1 MKQLKNYNF
10 MKSIKLLSIVFVSLT
25 LFAFSTETIKS
36 INVEESIVKWTGYKV
51 TGQHEGTISLKS
63 GALIFEGNKL
73 TGGKFVMDM
82 TTINTTDIE
91 GDYKA
96 KLDGHLKSNDF
107 FGVKKHKQALLNFTS
122 IKQKEDKYI
131 IKGDLTI
138 KGITNEVTFV
148 MGLFKDY
155 AVAKLKIDRTKF
167 DVKYGSASFFDGLK
181 DRAIYDE
188 FDLDVKLKF

>member
-1 MKQLKNYNF
+1 
-10 MKSIKLLSIVFVSLT
+10 MKSIKLTALAFISLT
-25 LFAFSTETIKS
+25 LFAFSSETVKN
-36 INVEESIVKWTGYKV
+36 INVEKSVVKWTGYKV
-51 TGQHEGTISLKS
+51 TGQHEGTISLQS

-107 FGVKKHKQALLNFTS
+107 FGVEKHKLALLNFTS
-122 IKQKEDKYI
+122 VKQNGNKYF

-138 KGITNEVTFV
+138 KGITNEITFEL
-148 MGLFKDY
+148 GLFKDY
-155 AVAKLKIDRTKF
+155 AVTELKIDRTKF

-188 FDLDVKLKF
+188 FDLNVKLKF

>member
-1 MKQLKNYNF
+1 
-10 MKSIKLLSIVFVSLT
+10 MKSIKLLVIAFVALT
-25 LFAFSTETIKS
+25 LFAFNAETIKP

-51 TGQHEGTISLKS
+51 TGQHEGTISLES
-63 GALIFEGNKL
+63 GVLIFDGDKL

-96 KLDGHLKSNDF
+96 KLDGHLKSDDF
-107 FGVKKHKQALLNFTS
+107 FGVKKHKAALLNFTS
-122 IKQKEDKYI
+122 VKQIGNKYT

-138 KGITNEVTFV
+138 KGITNEVTFT
-148 MGLFKDY
+148 MTIFKDS
-155 AVAKLKIDRTKF
+155 AVTELKVDRTKF
-167 DVKYGSASFFDGLK
+167 DVKYGSATFFDGLK

-188 FDLDVKLKF
+188 FDLNVKLKF

>member
-1 MKQLKNYNF
+1 
-10 MKSIKLLSIVFVSLT
+10 MKSIKLAVLAFISLT
-25 LFAFSTETIKS
+25 LFAFSSETVKN
-36 INVEESIVKWTGYKV
+36 INVEKSVVKWTGYKV

-91 GDYKA
+91 GDYKK

-107 FGVKKHKQALLNFTS
+107 FGVKKHKEALLNFTS
-122 IKQKEDKYI
+122 VKQNGNKYY

-138 KGITNEVTFV
+138 KGITNEITFELE
-148 MGLFKDY
+148 LFKDY
-155 AVAKLKIDRTKF
+155 AVTKLKIDRTKF

-188 FDLDVKLKF
+188 FDLSVKLQF

>member
-1 MKQLKNYNF
+1 
-10 MKSIKLLSIVFVSLT
+10 MKSIKLLAIAFVSLT
-25 LFAFSTETIKS
+25 LFAFNTETIKPV
-36 INVEESIVKWTGYKV
+36 NVEESIVKWTGYKV
-51 TGQHEGTISLKS
+51 TGQHEGTISLES
-63 GALIFEGNKL
+63 GTLIFEDNKL

-107 FGVKKHKQALLNFTS
+107 FGVKKHKVALLNFTS
-122 IKQKEDKYI
+122 VKQIENNYI
-131 IKGDLTI
+131 VKGDLTI
-138 KGITNEVTFV
+138 KGITNEVTFRMV
-148 MGLFKDY
+148 IFKDS
-155 AVAKLKIDRTKF
+155 AVTELKIDRTKF

-188 FDLDVKLKF
+188 FDLSVKLKF

>member
-1 MKQLKNYNF
+1 MRQLKNYNL
-10 MKSIKLLSIVFVSLT
+10 MKPIKLLVIAFVALT
-25 LFAFSTETIKS
+25 LFAFNAETIKP

-51 TGQHEGTISLKS
+51 TGQHEGTISLNS

-73 TGGKFVMDM
+73 TGGEFVMDM

-96 KLDGHLKSNDF
+96 KLDGHLKSDDF
-107 FGVKKHKQALLNFTS
+107 FGVKKHKAALLNFTS
-122 IKQKEDKYI
+122 VKQNGNKYF

-138 KGITNEVTFV
+138 KGITNEVTFT
-148 MGLFKDY
+148 MELFKDS
-155 AVAKLKIDRTKF
+155 AVTELKIDRTKF

-188 FDLDVKLKF
+188 FDLNVKLKF

>member
-1 MKQLKNYNF
+1 MRQLKNYNL
-10 MKSIKLLSIVFVSLT
+10 MKPIKLLVIAFVALT
-25 LFAFSTETIKS
+25 LFAFNAETIKP

-51 TGQHEGTISLKS
+51 TGQHEGTISLDS

-96 KLDGHLKSNDF
+96 KLDGHLKSDDF
-107 FGVKKHKQALLNFTS
+107 FGVKKHKAALLNFTS
-122 IKQKEDKYI
+122 VKQNGNKYF

-138 KGITNEVTFV
+138 KGITNEVTFT
-148 MGLFKDY
+148 MELFKDS
-155 AVAKLKIDRTKF
+155 AVTELKIDRTKF

-188 FDLDVKLKF
+188 FDLNVKLKF

>member
-1 MKQLKNYNF
+1 
-10 MKSIKLLSIVFVSLT
+10 MKSIKLTALAFISLT
-25 LFAFSTETIKS
+25 LFAFSSETVKK
-36 INVEESIVKWTGYKV
+36 INVEKSVVKWTGYKV
-51 TGQHEGTISLKS
+51 TGQHEGTISLQS

-91 GDYKA
+91 GAYKA

-107 FGVKKHKQALLNFTS
+107 FGVKKHKEALLNFTS
-122 IKQKEDKYI
+122 VKQNGNKYY

-138 KGITNEVTFV
+138 KGITNEITFELE
-148 MGLFKDY
+148 LFKDY
-155 AVAKLKIDRTKF
+155 AVTKLKIDRTKF

-188 FDLDVKLKF
+188 FDLSVKLKF

>member
-1 MKQLKNYNF
+1 
-10 MKSIKLLSIVFVSLT
+10 MKSIKLAALAFISLT
-25 LFAFSTETIKS
+25 LFAFNAETIKS
-36 INVEESIVKWTGYKV
+36 VNVEKSVVKWTGYKV

-91 GDYKA
+91 GDYKE

-107 FGVKKHKQALLNFTS
+107 FGVEKHKEALLKFTS
-122 IKQKEDKYI
+122 VKQDGSKYF

-148 MGLFKDY
+148 MGLFEDY
-155 AVAKLKIDRTKF
+155 AVTELKIDRTKF

-188 FDLDVKLKF
+188 FDLSVKLQF